1 MEIKLVDTNSPEY
14 KKVLTLRND
23 ILRKPIGLNLDNE
36 DLSDEKNQYIIVA
49 ENNKQIIACVLLKV
63 IDKDT
68 IQIRQMAV
76 SPTEQKKGRGSMLM
90 VYAENFCK
98 LNEYYQIVLHA
109 RTTAVNFYKKL
120 NYQIVSDEFIEV
132 GIPHFIMR
140 KKLR

>member
-1 MEIKLVDTNSPEY
+1 MEIKLIDTDSPEY
-14 KKVLTLRND
+14 EKVLTLRND
-23 ILRKPIGLNLDNE
+23 ILRKPLGLDLKNE

-49 ENNKQIIACVLLKV
+49 ENNNQIIACVLLKI

-90 VYAENFCK
+90 IYAENFCK
-98 LNEYYQIVLHA
+98 LNEYYEIVLHA
-109 RTTAVNFYKKL
+109 RKSAVDFYQKL

-132 GIPHFIMR
+132 GIPHHIMR